1 MEGKEAIIKRILD
14 DAEAKAATIRLSAEE
29 NRANTLQEAEEWS
42 ALYLEKQRALLQ
54 AESEDRIARKSTVA
68 ELDVRK
74 ELLAA
79 KREVLDNVYTLALKK
94 LENLSK
100 QQYLS
105 VLSNMLQ
112 KYAEVGEQIILSKSS
127 ETYRKD
133 IETLPVVQ
141 EKKLRLS
148 ESCGDFSGGI
158 LLLGE
163 KCDKDLSFDTALK
176 TLKTQI
182 ESETAEHLFE

>member
-29 NRANTLQEAEEWS
+29 TRANTMQEAEEWS
-42 ALYLEKQRALLQ
+42 VRYLEKQRALLQ
-54 AESEDRIARKSTVA
+54 AESEDRLIRKSTVA

-79 KREVLDNVYTLALKK
+79 KREVLDDVYALALKK

-100 QQYLS
+100 KQYLS
-105 VLSNMLQ
+105 ILSNMLQ
-112 KYAEVGEQIILSKSS
+112 KYAEVGEQIVLSKNAA
-127 ETYRKD
+127 TYRKD

-141 EKKLRLS
+141 EKKLELS

-163 KCDKDLSFDTALK
+163 KCNKDLSFDTALK

>member
-42 ALYLEKQRALLQ
+42 ARYLEKQRALLQ

-79 KREVLDNVYTLALKK
+79 KREILDDVYTLALKK

-105 VLSNMLQ
+105 VLSSMLQ
-112 KYAEVGEQIILSKSS
+112 KYAEVGEQIVLSKSS
-127 ETYRKD
+127 EIYRKD

-141 EKKLRLS
+141 EKKLSLS

>member
-29 NRANTLQEAEEWS
+29 NRANTMQEAEEWS
-42 ALYLEKQRALLQ
+42 VRYLEKQRALLQ
-54 AESEDRIARKSTVA
+54 AESEDRIIRKSTVA

-79 KREVLDNVYTLALKK
+79 KREVLDDVYALALKK

-100 QQYLS
+100 KQYLS
-105 VLSNMLQ
+105 ILSNMLQ
-112 KYAEVGEQIILSKSS
+112 KYAEVGEQIVLSKNAA
-127 ETYRKD
+127 TYRKD

-141 EKKLRLS
+141 EKKLELS